1 MPLLPSTPHHLI
13 LLLHVVFFCPIV
25 TLPYGP
31 IALSCSLP
39 LTSLLASAFP
49 FPNALYSTMPCYCN
63 SLLVL
68 ASPICYL
75 FLLLLLLLF
84 SQQPCVLSTHIIFV
98 YCSTYSCSCCPS
110 DQDVCH
116 TTLPSHYLLLF
127 AILCVLAVSFCLHL
141 SGAALPSNFSI
152 SHLLTM
158 LVHSLP
164 VTIHL
169 HHQTSPPFTS
179 DAWKSYL
186 EQIFKG

>member
-1 MPLLPSTPHHLI
+1 MPLLPSKLHHLI
-13 LLLHVVFFCPIV
+13 LLLHVLFSCPIV

-49 FPNALYSTMPCYCN
+49 FPNALYSTMSCYCN

-98 YCSTYSCSCCPS
+98 YCSTYSCLLACSSPQVTRTFLRSPCQAITYCC
-110 DQDVCH
+110 
-116 TTLPSHYLLLF
+116 LPSCVYLLLHF
-127 AILCVLAVSFCLHL
+127 VSTCLE
-141 SGAALPSNFSI
+141 LPC
-152 SHLLTM
+152 
-158 LVHSLP
+158 P
-164 VTIHL
+164 
-169 HHQTSPPFTS
+169 QTSTFP
-179 DAWKSYL
+179 
-186 EQIFKG
+186 IF